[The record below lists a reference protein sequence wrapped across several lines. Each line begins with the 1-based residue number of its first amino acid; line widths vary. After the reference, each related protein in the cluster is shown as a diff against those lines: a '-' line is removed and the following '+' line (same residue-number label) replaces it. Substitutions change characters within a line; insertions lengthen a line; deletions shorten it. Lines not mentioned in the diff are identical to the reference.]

1 MLTTDPND
9 RLAGP
14 YPLGHTGS
22 VTHRLADILDG
33 PHLQALLAERFGLDT
48 WGAEQAKASI
58 GATLQA
64 AWRAT
69 SYGEQFQT
77 WLGRM
82 PETLLKLLVEMAARA
97 ANDEFASCHELRI
110 ARLLLTELDLE
121 IRNR

>member
-1 MLTTDPND
+1 MLITDPTD

-14 YPLGHTGS
+14 YTLGNTGS
-22 VTHRLADILDG
+22 VTSRLADVLDG
-33 PHLQALLAERFGLDT
+33 PHLQALLVERFALDV
-48 WGAEQAKASI
+48 WGAEQAAASI
-58 GATLQA
+58 GTTIQAT
-64 AWRAT
+64 WRAS
-69 SYGEQFQT
+69 SYGEVFQT

-110 ARLLLTELDLE
+110 ARLMLTELDLE